1 MKGAK
6 SIMSWPAAG
15 LITVLLL
22 SLVGCQSTPPPAP
35 VSMIGERGKT
45 HVVRRGETLYA
56 IAWRYGLDYRALARS
71 NGISKPYTI
80 YVGQRLRLAS
90 TGKSAK
96 QSTKGAATPRVAK
109 TPARAV
115 YKEKPVS
122 KPAPPPLL
130 VVCLGSGPLKVKSL
144 RSSVYRA
151 RSTRG
156 SMFERQPVM
165 LSLRLRMVQSF
176 MQGVIFGAMES
187 WLSLKHDATFL
198 SAYGNNEALTVKEG
212 DTVTKGQEIGRLGGI
227 RCCISKFVEMADPR
241 ILSSTYLRVRS
252 DDRSGGRLAF

>member
-6 SIMSWPAAG
+6 SIMNWPAVG
-15 LITVLLL
+15 LIIVLVG

-80 YVGQRLRLAS
+80 YVGQRVRLAS
-90 TGKSAK
+90 TAK
-96 QSTKGAATPRVAK
+96 QSKKGASNPRVA
-109 TPARAV
+109 TAPARAV

-122 KPAPPPLL
+122 KPPAPVAPSRLSWQWPIEGEVTSKFSLSGKVNKGIDVRASEGNAVRAAADGSVVYAGGNLRGYGKL
-130 VVCLGSGPLKVKSL
+130 VIV
-144 RSSVYRA
+144 
-151 RSTRG
+151 
-156 SMFERQPVM
+156 
-165 LSLRLRMVQSF
+165 
-176 MQGVIFGAMES
+176 
-187 WLSLKHDATFL
+187 KHDATFL

-212 DTVTKGQEIGRLGGI
+212 DTVTKGQEIGRLGGDQVLHFEI
-227 RCCISKFVEMADPR
+227 RRDGRPEDPEQH
-241 ILSSTYLRVRS
+241 LP
-252 DDRSGGRLAF
+252 

>member
-1 MKGAK
+1 MKSAK

-80 YVGQRLRLAS
+80 YVGQRLRLAP
-90 TGKSAK
+90 TAKSSK
-96 QSTKGAATPRVAK
+96 QSTKGAAKPRVAK

-122 KPAPPPLL
+122 KPAPPPTPSRLSWQWPIEGEVTSKFSLSGKVNKGIDVRATAGNAVLAAADGSVVYAGGNLRGYGKL
-130 VVCLGSGPLKVKSL
+130 VIV
-144 RSSVYRA
+144 
-151 RSTRG
+151 
-156 SMFERQPVM
+156 
-165 LSLRLRMVQSF
+165 
-176 MQGVIFGAMES
+176 
-187 WLSLKHDATFL
+187 KHDATFL

-212 DTVTKGQEIGRLGGI
+212 DTVTKGQEIGRLGGDQVLHFEI
-227 RCCISKFVEMADPR
+227 RRDGRPEDPEQH
-241 ILSSTYLRVRS
+241 LP
-252 DDRSGGRLAF
+252 

>member
-6 SIMSWPAAG
+6 SIMNWPAAG
-15 LITVLLL
+15 LIIVLVG

-90 TGKSAK
+90 TAK
-96 QSTKGAATPRVAK
+96 QSKNGASNQRVAK
-109 TPARAV
+109 APARAV

-122 KPAPPPLL
+122 KPPAPVAPSRLSWQWPIEGEVTSKFSLSGKVNKGIDVRASEGNAVRAAADGSVVYAGGNLRGYGKL
-130 VVCLGSGPLKVKSL
+130 VIV
-144 RSSVYRA
+144 
-151 RSTRG
+151 
-156 SMFERQPVM
+156 
-165 LSLRLRMVQSF
+165 
-176 MQGVIFGAMES
+176 
-187 WLSLKHDATFL
+187 KHDATFL
-198 SAYGNNEALTVKEG
+198 SAYGNNETLTVKEG
-212 DTVTKGQEIGRLGGI
+212 DTVTKGQEIGRLGGDQVLHFEI
-227 RCCISKFVEMADPR
+227 RRDGRPEDPEQH
-241 ILSSTYLRVRS
+241 LP
-252 DDRSGGRLAF
+252 

>member
-6 SIMSWPAAG
+6 SIMNWPAAG
-15 LITVLLL
+15 LIIVLVG

-90 TGKSAK
+90 TTK
-96 QSTKGAATPRVAK
+96 QSKNGASNQRVAK
-109 TPARAV
+109 APARAV

-122 KPAPPPLL
+122 KPPAPVAPSRLSWQWPIEGEVTSKFSLSGKVNKGIDVRASEGNAVRAAADGSVVYAGGNLRGYGKL
-130 VVCLGSGPLKVKSL
+130 VIV
-144 RSSVYRA
+144 
-151 RSTRG
+151 
-156 SMFERQPVM
+156 
-165 LSLRLRMVQSF
+165 
-176 MQGVIFGAMES
+176 
-187 WLSLKHDATFL
+187 KHDATFL

-212 DTVTKGQEIGRLGGI
+212 DTVTKGQEIGRLGGDQVLHFEI
-227 RCCISKFVEMADPR
+227 RRDGRPEDPEQH
-241 ILSSTYLRVRS
+241 LP
-252 DDRSGGRLAF
+252 

>member
-6 SIMSWPAAG
+6 SIMNWPAAG
-15 LITVLLL
+15 LIIVLVG

-80 YVGQRLRLAS
+80 YVGQRLRLGS
-90 TGKSAK
+90 TAK
-96 QSTKGAATPRVAK
+96 QSKNGASNPRVAK
-109 TPARAV
+109 APARAV

-122 KPAPPPLL
+122 KPPAPVAPSRLSWQWPIEGEVTSKFSLSGKVNKGIDVRASEGNAVRAAADGSVVYAGGNLRGYGKL
-130 VVCLGSGPLKVKSL
+130 VIV
-144 RSSVYRA
+144 
-151 RSTRG
+151 
-156 SMFERQPVM
+156 
-165 LSLRLRMVQSF
+165 
-176 MQGVIFGAMES
+176 
-187 WLSLKHDATFL
+187 KHDATFL

-212 DTVTKGQEIGRLGGI
+212 DTVTKGQEIGRLGGDQVLHFEI
-227 RCCISKFVEMADPR
+227 RRDGRPEDPEQH
-241 ILSSTYLRVRS
+241 LP
-252 DDRSGGRLAF
+252 

>member
-6 SIMSWPAAG
+6 SIMNWPAAG
-15 LITVLLL
+15 LIIVLVG

-90 TGKSAK
+90 TAK
-96 QSTKGAATPRVAK
+96 QSKNEASNPRVAK
-109 TPARAV
+109 APARAV

-122 KPAPPPLL
+122 KPPAPVAPSRLSWQWPIEGEVTSKFSLSGKVNKGIDVRASEGNAVRAAADGSVVYAGGNLRGYGKL
-130 VVCLGSGPLKVKSL
+130 VIV
-144 RSSVYRA
+144 
-151 RSTRG
+151 
-156 SMFERQPVM
+156 
-165 LSLRLRMVQSF
+165 
-176 MQGVIFGAMES
+176 
-187 WLSLKHDATFL
+187 KHDATFL

-212 DTVTKGQEIGRLGGI
+212 DTVTKGQEIGRLGGDQVLHFEI
-227 RCCISKFVEMADPR
+227 RRDGRPEDPEQH
-241 ILSSTYLRVRS
+241 LP
-252 DDRSGGRLAF
+252 